1 MKIWRFHS
9 HGDLSNLKLEQAPI
23 PTPAAG
29 EALIQIEYAA
39 LNPADAFVVQ
49 GLYPRSGPPPLCVG
63 RDGAGVIVK
72 AAQGGRFKEGDRV
85 VVLRSQVGV
94 TRDGTLAEFAAVP
107 EASLAP
113 LPPGWTFAEGAAGPL
128 LLLTSWLALV
138 NVGALEP
145 GMTVFVNGA
154 SGGVG
159 SASVMLARAMGAR
172 VVAASRSQEKR
183 ARLKELGATIVVDSS
198 DPDRME
204 EEAKNALGEA
214 RADIVVENLGGP
226 YLQSSVNLV
235 KEGGRIAV
243 VGLLA
248 GYASELMLG
257 NLIFKRARIEGVAVG
272 SLTPTQAQ
280 DAWAKIIGHLDR
292 TGAKPIIDRVF
303 PMENVLE
310 GFARLAIGPM
320 GKVVIDVAGGGI
332 WRAH

>member
-1 MKIWRFHS
+1 MRIWRFRS
-9 HGDLSNLKLEQAPI
+9 HGDLSNLKLEDGPVPA
-23 PTPAAG
+23 PAAG
-29 EALIQIEYAA
+29 EALVKIEYAA
-39 LNPADAFVVQ
+39 LNPADAFVVR

-63 RDGAGVIVK
+63 RDGAGVVAK
-72 AAQGGRFKEGDRV
+72 AAEGGRFKEGDRV
-85 VVLRSQVGV
+85 VVLRSEVGV
-94 TRDGTLAEFAAVP
+94 TRDGTLAEFAVVP

-113 LPPGWTFAEGAAGPL
+113 LPSGWTVAEGAAGPL
-128 LLLTSWLALV
+128 VLLTSWVALV

-159 SASVMLARAMGAR
+159 SASVLLARAMGAR
-172 VVAASRSQEKR
+172 VVAASRSAPKR
-183 ARLKELGATIVVDSS
+183 NRLKELGANIVVDSS

-248 GYASELMLG
+248 GYAAELMLG

-272 SLTPTQAQ
+272 SLTPPQAQ
-280 DAWAKIIGHLDR
+280 AAWTRIVGHLADIN
-292 TGAKPIIDRVF
+292 AKPIIDAEY
-303 PMENVLE
+303 PMEKVLD
-310 GFARLAIGPM
+310 GFARLATGPM
-320 GKVVIDVAGGGI
+320 GKVVINVAGGPPG
-332 WRAH
+332 